1 MPKRDEKKLLHKAI
15 DGEATQAETTRLR
28 RRLETDGK
36 ARAEFEQL
44 KQVVKGTE
52 KIRIDVPPDFTQ
64 KVMSETR
71 KLRRPPPPP
80 PKA

>member
-1 MPKRDEKKLLHKAI
+1 MAKRDEKKLLHKAI
-15 DGEATQAETTRLR
+15 DGEASQAETTRLR

-44 KQVVKGTE
+44 KQVVKDTE
-52 KIRIDVPPDFTQ
+52 KIRIDVPPDFTR

-71 KLRRPPPPP
+71 KIRRPAP